1 MTETQPSDETVLD
14 RFPGVRMDH
23 LNKRYYLGLMRHE
36 LLANRCRPQAANRC
50 RITDVG

>member
-23 LNKRYYLGLMRHE
+23 LNKQYYLGLLRHE
-36 LLANRCRPQAANRC
+36 LLANRCRA
-50 RITDVG
+50 